1 MRILFLYGNMSKLK
15 IKKAKEKKLIWMK
28 FRRYIDFII
37 LICCCI
43 VAFNIHPSNI
53 TENEDTSSNKSTMIY
68 IFHDYKWNEYI
79 MNDHVHGAPS
89 SWDYLF
95 EDEVPNDLKW
105 DENEFTDS
113 VSLGDFS
120 DSEEWESIT
129 GEVIDN
135 YKWIK
140 DNQISLG
147 EIISDLWIDYQNTGD
162 SGLSTS
168 NDSDTLIIAIW
179 DTENDSEEDYYTV
192 KEVIVSGDTS
202 SLIIEK
208 ANNSTEN
215 TNSEIWIK
223 HIENNSVNS
232 VEIETVSSGDN
243 DTNSYSNENTG
254 SVIKSFKSVEE
265 TWILP
270 VLTPWNDLF
279 FDYNTETVT
288 YFNGLGWDNYLINQ
302 GSNSSG
308 ITIINNYP
316 SCMTPWWYKITHG
329 DSVLAYKQMDNAPDI
344 CNIERRFCR
353 KWKLSWTYT
362 QQWCSVNK
370 NYTYEKR
377 GTSNTKKDTDNENQ
391 EFKWWTRQNSD
402 GSVTVKNSEI
412 WWSFVFDRPNNTY
425 SDFSKT
431 DNIIAEEQWIK
442 QTSRPYPDCT
452 APRWEKVKHWQFIQ
466 AFKHANWFSDAP
478 CEAQIRLCSVW
489 QLMWTYTEST
499 CKTWDTSFIDRVN
512 GSSSWKT
519 YSKEKIEWVK
529 RQIKNEQDYYE
540 KTRESAGRS
549 TNSDALDRILYI
561 LDQNN

>member
-1 MRILFLYGNMSKLK
+1 MSKLK
-15 IKKAKEKKLIWMK
+15 IKKAKEKKIIWMK
-28 FRRYIDFII
+28 LRYYIDFVI

-53 TENEDTSSNKSTMIY
+53 TENEDTSSNKSTMVY
-68 IFHDYKWNEYI
+68 IFHDYEWNEYI
-79 MNDHVHGAPS
+79 MNDYVHGASS

-105 DENEFTDS
+105 DEEEFVDS
-113 VSLGDFS
+113 VSLGDLVNS
-120 DSEEWESIT
+120 DEWESIS
-129 GEVIDN
+129 EEIIDN
-135 YKWIK
+135 NGWIK
-140 DNQISLG
+140 DNQVSIG
-147 EIISDLWIDYQNTGD
+147 EIISDLWLDYQNTED
-162 SGLSTS
+162 SDLIEDETS
-168 NDSDTLIIAIW
+168 NSDTLTITIW
-179 DTENDSEEDYYTV
+179 DSENNSEGNYYMV
-192 KEVIVSGDTS
+192 KEVIVSGDIS

-208 ANNSTEN
+208 TNNFIREANNEVWN
-215 TNSEIWIK
+215 KDW
-223 HIENNSVNS
+223 ENNSVDTID
-232 VEIETVSSGDN
+232 IETVSVEGN
-243 DTNSYSNENTG
+243 NTESYSDENN
-254 SVIKSFKSVEE
+254 SFVIKSFKSIEE

-279 FDYNTETVT
+279 FDYNNETVT
-288 YFNGLGWDNYLINQ
+288 YFNGLSWDNYSTNQ
-302 GSNSSG
+302 GFDSSG
-308 ITIINNYP
+308 ITIINSYA
-316 SCMTPWWYKITHG
+316 SCMTPWWYKIAHG
-329 DSVLAYKQMDNAPDI
+329 DSVLAYKQMDNAPGI

-362 QQWCSVNK
+362 QQWCSIDK

-377 GTSNTKKDTDNENQ
+377 GASNTKKNTNIENQ

-402 GSVTVKNSEI
+402 KSVTVKSSEI

-431 DNIIAEEQWIK
+431 DNIRTEEPWIE

-478 CEAQIRLCSVW
+478 CEAQIRLCSIW

-512 GSSSWKT
+512 WSSSWKT

-540 KTRESAGRS
+540 KTRENAGRS

-561 LDQNN
+561 LDQND